1 MKPHQNLDV
10 WKKSF
15 AFVKAVYSA
24 TSCFPSEEK
33 FGLTSQLRRAAVSVP
48 VNIAE
53 GAARKSDKEF
63 LNFLY
68 ISLGSASEIDTLLL
82 LAKELNF
89 ISEKL
94 LEELLFA
101 LDIIF
106 KMILGLINR
115 VKTRIPVKA

>member
-33 FGLTSQLRRAAVSVP
+33 FGLTSQIRRAAVSVP

-89 ISEKL
+89 ISDNL
-94 LEELLFA
+94 LKELLLA

-115 VKTRIPVKA
+115 VKSRIPVKT